1 MAINLKKGQSIVL
14 EKSEYD
20 LSRLTMGLGWDVSK
34 SKGRRGLFGGGGADF
49 DLDGY
54 AMLLEENDKL
64 KNYKENVI
72 YYGYLASADQTVT
85 HSGDNLTGEGEG
97 DDEEIFVQLNSIPE
111 RIKKIVLGVSI
122 YQAKQRNQHFGMVE
136 NAFVRAVDAKNVE
149 IARYSLSGEAAYD
162 GKISMLMGEIYREG
176 TQWKFKALGNPSG
189 DDMNGVVA
197 SFMR

>member
-1 MAINLKKGQSIVL
+1 MAINLKKGQTIVL

-20 LSRLTMGLGWDVSK
+20 LSRLTMGLGWDVAK
-34 SKGRRGLFGGGGADF
+34 NKGSFGGLFGGSADF
-49 DLDGY
+49 DLDAY
-54 AMLLEENDKL
+54 AILLGGNDKL
-64 KNYKENVI
+64 SNHKENVI
-72 YYGYLASADQTVT
+72 YYGNLSSKDKTVS

-97 DDEEIFVQLNSIPE
+97 DDEKIFLQLNSIPE
-111 RIKKIVLGVSI
+111 QIEKIILAVSI

-162 GKISMLMGEIYREG
+162 SKISMLMGEVSRNG
-176 TQWKFKALGNPSG
+176 TQWKFKALGDPSSN
-189 DDMNGVVA
+189 DMNGVVS

>member
-1 MAINLKKGQSIVL
+1 MAINLKKGQTIVL

-20 LSRLTMGLGWDVSK
+20 LSRLTMGLGWDVTK
-34 SKGRRGLFGGGGADF
+34 AKGRLGGLFSGGSDF

-54 AMLLEENDKL
+54 AILLEENDKL
-64 KNYKENVI
+64 NNYKKNVI
-72 YYGYLASADQTVT
+72 YYGNLISVDKTVS

-97 DDEEIFVQLNSIPE
+97 DDEEIFLQLNSIPE
-111 RIKKIVLGVSI
+111 RFKKIVLGVSI
-122 YQAKQRNQHFGMVE
+122 YQGKERNQHFGTIN
-136 NAFVRAVDAKNVE
+136 NAFVRAVDAKKVE

-162 GKISMLMGEIYREG
+162 GKISMLMAEVYREG
-176 TQWKFKALGNPSG
+176 TQWKFKALGNPSD

>member
-1 MAINLKKGQSIVL
+1 MTINLKKGQTIVL

-20 LSRLTMGLGWDVSK
+20 LSRLTMGLGWDVAK
-34 SKGRRGLFGGGGADF
+34 NKGRRGLFGGGADF

-54 AMLLEENDKL
+54 AILLEENDKL
-64 KNYKENVI
+64 KNFKENVI
-72 YYGYLASADQTVT
+72 YYANLASKDKTVS

-97 DDEEIFVQLNSIPE
+97 DDEEIFLQLNSIPE
-111 RIKKIVLGVSI
+111 RFQKIVLAVSI
-122 YQAKQRNQHFGMVE
+122 YDAKKRNQHFGMVD

-162 GKISMLMGEIYREG
+162 GKISMLMGEVYREG
-176 TQWKFKALGNPSG
+176 TQWKFKALGDPSA
-189 DDMNGVVA
+189 DDMNGVVS